1 MIAAMNPITK
11 AKSIIHLLRGAIL
24 SKEYNIFPKTK
35 NSLCNKNTTFVANSI
50 FMLSTALQDLKNKI
64 RSVVFDCLSGIDTV
78 ELDTKLYEFPTSPGA
93 YAAADMSP
101 LENLS
106 EEERTIA
113 LLALVKNIQPE
124 ILNIFTTIQYVFP
137 NVSFIGGKLSKEPL
151 QYAPTVFT
159 ALFIICGKQTDKR
172 VELISRYLHPEAPLF
187 KRGILKS
194 LENDPLLGDSD
205 LECTPEFIYRITTGQ
220 QYIYQFTAAFPASPV
235 IPKQSWDDLILP
247 HSVRSKVD
255 ELIASIKYHEQIIND
270 PEMGRR
276 FKQNILALFSGDP
289 GTGKTLTAG
298 LLGQELQMPVY
309 RIDLSRIVS
318 KWVGETTKNLRNLFD
333 VAENKKWILFFDEA
347 DSIFGK
353 RSKGSG
359 EANDHYHNQDISY
372 LLQRID
378 NYKGFVILATNLGI
392 NIDEAFRRR
401 IDLEITFMH
410 PDKDTRVELWRKAF
424 QDARITFTERPPK
437 KLRRLEMNAGNW
449 ETVDEGV
456 SLEELAEYWERA
468 TGAKVN
474 KVMKRLMIECL
485 EKNTRHLPSGV
496 IVQALQAEL
505 GLRKM

>member
-1 MIAAMNPITK
+1 MEP
-11 AKSIIHLLRGAIL
+11 
-24 SKEYNIFPKTK
+24 
-35 NSLCNKNTTFVANSI
+35 FVKII
-50 FMLSTALQDLKNKI
+50 FMLSAALQELKYRI
-64 RSVVFDCLSGIDTV
+64 RSVTLECIPNIDAV
-78 ELDTKLYEFPTSPGA
+78 ELDAKIYEFSISPES
-93 YAAADMSP
+93 YPNSDLSP

-106 EEERTIA
+106 EDEKTIA
-113 LLALVKNIQPE
+113 LLALVRNIQPE
-124 ILNIFTTIQYVFP
+124 ILNIFPTIQYVFP
-137 NVSFIGGKLSKEPL
+137 NISFIGGKLTKD
-151 QYAPTVFT
+151 PTSYIPTINT
-159 ALFIICGKQTDKR
+159 ALFVICGSNMSSR
-172 VELISRYLHPEAPLF
+172 VEKAQQYLHPEAPLF
-187 KRGILKS
+187 KRGILRS

-255 ELIASIKYHEQIIND
+255 ELIASIRYHEQIIND

-298 LLGQELQMPVY
+298 LLGQELHMPVY

-424 QDARITFTERPPK
+424 QDARITFTERGPK

-449 ETVDEGV
+449 ETPDEGV
-456 SLEELAEYWERA
+456 SLEEVAEYWERA